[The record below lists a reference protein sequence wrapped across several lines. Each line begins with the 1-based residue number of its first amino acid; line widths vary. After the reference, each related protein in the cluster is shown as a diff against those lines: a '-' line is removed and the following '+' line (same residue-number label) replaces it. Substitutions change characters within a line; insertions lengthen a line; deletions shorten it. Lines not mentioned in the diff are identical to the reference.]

1 MPRLFLI
8 LRVVVSSAL
17 AFSLL
22 TTFLGV
28 TATAHMHSHMPFPS
42 EVQQLMEHMTSLEK
56 VGQLFL
62 VTFQG
67 NDVSA
72 SSDIARL
79 IQQLRI
85 GGVVLSPAHYNF
97 VNHSDA
103 PKQLIQ
109 LTNRLQLLAL
119 TAPEGQLLPIS
130 MASYT
135 PIPLFI
141 ALNEEGDG
149 PPYTALWAGLPPLP
163 SAMALGATWN
173 PTYAEQVGEIVGTA
187 LDALGINMLL
197 GPSLDV
203 LDRPGLT
210 TTGTIGTR
218 SFGGDPFWV
227 SKFGQAYIRGVHR
240 GSQGHVLTV
249 AKHFPGL
256 GSADRDPHKEL
267 PTIQKS
273 LETLRSVDLVPFF
286 SVAASRA
293 EDPLA
298 TTDALMVSHVRY
310 RGFQGNIR
318 QLSRPLSLD
327 AQNLPAILNLPEL
340 AAWRAAG
347 GLLLS
352 QELGVPSIH
361 KFYDPNLESFPAK
374 RIAQEAFLAGN
385 DLLYLARFD
394 LNDNWSTQMT
404 NIEATVLF
412 FRDRYDADPT
422 FRARVNESVARILAR
437 KLSIY
442 GDFAPQQVLRDEGG
456 LPEIADLGYS
466 TVAKVAQ
473 EAATLIYPSAAELSG
488 RLPSP
493 PLPNETILIITD
505 DRLAQECDRCVPYYE
520 IEPTA
525 LERLILKLYGP
536 DATDQVVPERVH
548 SLTFGALK
556 KALLTGLG
564 MYPSFRTSA
573 FAPSP
578 RGQMATLLGNLATA
592 VAPVSPLST
601 PSISTIEAN
610 IQLVREADWLIFAM
624 LDVDPTRYPDSDAL
638 KLFLR
643 EWPEI
648 LEGKKLIV
656 FAFNAPY
663 FLDATEV
670 SQLTAYYGLYSKT
683 TPFLEMAVRLL
694 FHEFQPRGAAPV
706 DVNATGYQIIEMT
719 RPDPAQMIGLEV
731 VTGPEKVEGTES
743 SILTP
748 SPIAPEATPPPIR
761 LNLRV
766 GDVLTLRTGR
776 IVDRN
781 GRPVPDGT
789 PVEFRLLDVAQS
801 LEARLPA
808 TTLDGVATANFELE
822 RSGTWQVTVVSEPA
836 QRSVRLI
843 ITIPEQGPVEVGVDR
858 SQTAATTTQP
868 PSTTTAT
875 TSPTRQ
881 SAPVPGA
888 SEVLSERASAPI
900 PRSKTVSALDLFL
913 SVLVLGLVGIVTFRV
928 TAYRRLLLC
937 DRLTRSLMGCALG
950 LVGYILF
957 ALGLLPLEQ
966 IPWVRQA
973 VAAGMPYEALPVSI
987 SLLFF
992 GMGWWM
998 AAHLHGRQ
1006 VDCQEASES
1015 GSRR

>member
-1 MPRLFLI
+1 MHRSLLI
-8 LRVVVSSAL
+8 LRAAIHGVLIV
-17 AFSLL
+17 
-22 TTFLGV
+22 TFLLV
-28 TATAHMHSHMPFPS
+28 SLRTPTAAHSRDNTLLPS
-42 EVQQLMEHMTSLEK
+42 TVQQLMERMSSLEK

-62 VTFQG
+62 ITFQG

-79 IQQLRI
+79 IQQMRI
-85 GGVVLSPAHYNF
+85 GGVALSPMYNNF
-97 VNHSDA
+97 INHSGA
-103 PKQLIQ
+103 PTQLIQ

-119 TAPEGQLLPIS
+119 TPPDEQVPSALS
-130 MASYT
+130 TSYT

-149 PPYTALWAGLPPLP
+149 PPYTALWGGLPPLP

-173 PTYAEQVGEIVGTA
+173 PTYAEQIGEIVGTT
-187 LDALGINMLL
+187 LSALGVNMLL

-203 LDRPGLT
+203 LDRPALT
-210 TTGTIGTR
+210 SASTIGTR

-227 SKFGQAYIRGVHR
+227 SRFGQAYIRGVHR
-240 GSQGHVLTV
+240 GAQGRVLTV

-256 GSADRDPHKEL
+256 GSADRDPYKDL

-286 SVAASRA
+286 SVAAWRA
-293 EDPLA
+293 DDPLA

-352 QELGVPSIH
+352 QELGVPSTR
-361 KFYDPNLESFPAK
+361 KFYDPNLETFPAK

-394 LNDNWSTQMT
+394 LNDNWSAQVA

-422 FRARVNESVARILAR
+422 FRARVDESVARILAR
-437 KLSIY
+437 KLSLY
-442 GDFAPQQVLRDEGG
+442 ETFSPQQVLRDKNRF
-456 LPEIADLGYS
+456 PEIADQGYS
-466 TVAKVAQ
+466 IAAKIAQ
-473 EAATLIYPSAAELSG
+473 EATTLVYPSAAEISG

-493 PLPNETILIITD
+493 PLLNETILIITD
-505 DRLAQECDRCVPYYE
+505 ERLLQECERCVPHYE

-536 DATDQVVPERVH
+536 EATAQVTPERVH
-548 SLTFGALK
+548 SLTFEALK
-556 KALLTGLG
+556 KALLTDPGTRVL
-564 MYPSFRTSA
+564 FRTSPSISSPGMQIPA
-573 FAPSP
+573 AAQGSAMITMAPS
-578 RGQMATLLGNLATA
+578 
-592 VAPVSPLST
+592 SPLST
-601 PSISTIEAN
+601 PSAPTVAAN
-610 IQLVREADWLIFAM
+610 IQLIHEADWLIFAM
-624 LDVDPTRYPDSDAL
+624 LDVDPTRYPNSDAL

-648 LEGKKLIV
+648 LEGKKIIV

-670 SQLTAYYGLYSKT
+670 SQLSAYYGLYSKT
-683 TPFLEMAVRLL
+683 TPFLEAAVRLL
-694 FHEFQPRGAAPV
+694 FQEFQPRGASPV
-706 DVNATGYQIIEMT
+706 DINATGYQIIEVT
-719 RPDPAQMIGLEV
+719 RPDPSQVIGLEIV
-731 VTGPEKVEGTES
+731 AESEKVKGTRLPT
-743 SILTP
+743 LTP
-748 SPIAPEATPPPIR
+748 SPIAPEITPLPVK

-766 GDVLTLRTGR
+766 GDMLTLRTSR
-776 IVDRN
+776 IMDRN

-801 LEARLPA
+801 LEARLLA
-808 TTLDGVATANFELE
+808 TTVDGVATTNFELE
-822 RSGTWQVTVVSEPA
+822 RSGTWQVTAVSEPA

-843 ITIPEQGPVEVGVDR
+843 VTVPEQGPIEVGIDR
-858 SQTAATTTQP
+858 PYTTTAATQATPTTNAAVIPTREIVPAPTAQETSP
-868 PSTTTAT
+868 EDISTT
-875 TSPTRQ
+875 
-881 SAPVPGA
+881 
-888 SEVLSERASAPI
+888 I
-900 PRSKTVSALDLFL
+900 PRRKTVNAFDLLL
-913 SVLVLGLVGIVTFRV
+913 SVLMLGLASALTFQV
-928 TAYRRLLLC
+928 ATSRRLMLSES
-937 DRLTRSLMGCALG
+937 LTRSLAGYALG
-950 LVGYILF
+950 LAGYILY
-957 ALGLLPLEQ
+957 ALGLLPLER
-966 IPWVRQA
+966 ITWASQA
-973 VAAGMPYEALPVSI
+973 LAAGLPHEMFPVGT

-992 GMGWWM
+992 GVGWWM
-998 AAHLHGRQ
+998 AANPH
-1006 VDCQEASES
+1006 V
-1015 GSRR
+1015 RRMIERILS

>member
-1 MPRLFLI
+1 MPRPLLMFRVAVSRALVFILLI
-8 LRVVVSSAL
+8 T
-17 AFSLL
+17 SLEAP
-22 TTFLGV
+22 TTV
-28 TATAHMHSHMPFPS
+28 HSRDNTPFPP
-42 EVQQLMEHMTSLEK
+42 EVQQLMERMTSLEK

-62 VTFQG
+62 ITFQG
-67 NDVSA
+67 NDVSTN
-72 SSDIARL
+72 SDVARL
-79 IQQLRI
+79 IQQVRI
-85 GGVVLSPAHYNF
+85 GGVVLSPAHNNF
-97 VNHSDA
+97 VNHPGA
-103 PKQLIQ
+103 PAQLIQ
-109 LTNRLQLLAL
+109 LINRLQLLAL
-119 TAPEGQLLPIS
+119 TPPDEQVRSVPPAP
-130 MASYT
+130 YT

-141 ALNEEGDG
+141 AMNEEGDG
-149 PPYTALWAGLPPLP
+149 PPYTALWEGLPPLP

-173 PTYAEQVGEIVGTA
+173 PTYAEQVGEIVGTVLSA
-187 LDALGINMLL
+187 IGVNMLL

-203 LDRPGLT
+203 LDRPALT
-210 TTGTIGTR
+210 PTSTIGTR

-227 SKFGQAYIRGVHR
+227 SEFGQAYIRGVHR
-240 GSQGHVLTV
+240 GAQGRVLTV

-286 SVAASRA
+286 SVATWRA
-293 EDPLA
+293 DDPPA

-352 QELGVPSIH
+352 QELGVPSIR
-361 KFYDPNLESFPAK
+361 KFYDPNLETFPAK

-394 LNDNWSTQMT
+394 LNDDWSAQVT

-422 FRARVNESVARILAR
+422 FRARVDESVARILTR
-437 KLSIY
+437 KLSVY
-442 GDFAPQQVLRDEGG
+442 GEFSPQRVLRDEGG
-456 LPEIADLGYS
+456 FPEIANQGYS

-473 EAATLIYPSAAELSG
+473 EAATLIYPGAAELSG

-493 PLPNETILIITD
+493 PLPNETILVITD
-505 DRLAQECDRCVPYYE
+505 DRLSQECDHCVPHYE

-525 LERLILKLYGP
+525 LEHLILKLYGP
-536 DATDQVVPERVH
+536 EATAQVVPERVQ
-548 SLTFGALK
+548 SLTFGTLK
-556 KALLTGLG
+556 KTLLAGLG
-564 MYPSFRTSA
+564 TRTLFRTSA

-578 RGQMATLLGNLATA
+578 GIQISA
-592 VAPVSPLST
+592 VAPGNAATAMAPSSPLNT
-601 PSISTIEAN
+601 PPVSTITAN
-610 IQLVREADWLIFAM
+610 IQAIRQADWLIFAM
-624 LDVDPTRYPDSDAL
+624 LDVDSTRYPDSDAL

-643 EWPEI
+643 EWPET
-648 LEGKKLIV
+648 LEGKKLIA

-683 TPFLEMAVRLL
+683 TPFLEAAVRLL
-694 FHEFQPRGAAPV
+694 FQEFQPRGASPV
-706 DVNATGYQIIEMT
+706 DVNATGYQIIEVT
-719 RPDPAQMIGLEV
+719 RPDPSQVIGIEV
-731 VTGPEKVEGTES
+731 VTGSGRTEGTTQPT
-743 SILTP
+743 SIP
-748 SPIAPEATPPPIR
+748 SPLPAEATPLSIR

-789 PVEFRLLDVAQS
+789 PVEFRLLDVVQS

-808 TTLDGVATANFELE
+808 TTVDGVATVNFDLE
-822 RSGTWQVTVVSEPA
+822 RSGTWQVTAVSEPA

-843 ITIPEQGPVEVGVDR
+843 VTIPERGPVEVGIDR
-858 SQTAATTTQP
+858 PQAMA
-868 PSTTTAT
+868 TAT
-875 TSPTRQ
+875 ARPTAPMIATGTPTREIG
-881 SAPVPGA
+881 PVPGIQ
-888 SEVLSERASAPI
+888 EVSPGRLSTAI
-900 PRSKTVSALDLFL
+900 PRERTVGALDLLL
-913 SVLVLGLVGIVTFRV
+913 SVLTLGLAGALTFRA
-928 TAYRRLLLC
+928 TMGRRLMPSESL
-937 DRLTRSLMGCALG
+937 RRSLAGCALG
-950 LVGYILF
+950 LVGYILY
-957 ALGLLPLEQ
+957 ALGLLPLERVT
-966 IPWVRQA
+966 WVSQA
-973 VAAGMPYEALPVSI
+973 VAVGLPREALPVGA

-992 GMGWWM
+992 GVGWWV
-998 AAHLHGRQ
+998 AANPH
-1006 VDCQEASES
+1006 V
-1015 GSRR
+1015 RRVVGHITSNR

>member
-1 MPRLFLI
+1 MPRPLPVFRVAAPLVLVSILLI
-8 LRVVVSSAL
+8 TS
-17 AFSLL
+17 
-22 TTFLGV
+22 LGV
-28 TATAHMHSHMPFPS
+28 STTAHARDNTPFPPDL
-42 EVQQLMEHMTSLEK
+42 QPLMERMTSLER
-56 VGQLFL
+56 VGQLFII
-62 VTFQG
+62 TFQG

-79 IQQLRI
+79 IREMRI
-85 GGVVLSPAHYNF
+85 GGVVLSPAHNNF
-97 VNHSDA
+97 VNHPGSPA
-103 PKQLIQ
+103 QLTQLI
-109 LTNRLQLLAL
+109 NRLQLLAL
-119 TAPEGQLLPIS
+119 TPPDEQARSVPPTP
-130 MASYT
+130 YT
-135 PIPLFI
+135 PIPLFV

-149 PPYTALWAGLPPLP
+149 PLYTALWEGLPPLP

-173 PTYAEQVGEIVGTA
+173 PAYAEQVGEIVGSVLSA
-187 LDALGINMLL
+187 IGVNMLL

-203 LDRPGLT
+203 LDRPALT
-210 TTGTIGTR
+210 PTSTIGTR

-240 GSQGHVLTV
+240 GAQGRVLTV

-256 GSADRDPHKEL
+256 GSADRDPYREL

-286 SVAASRA
+286 SVAAWRA
-293 EDPLA
+293 DDPLA
-298 TTDALMVSHVRY
+298 TTDALMASHVRY

-352 QELGVPSIH
+352 QELGVPSIR
-361 KFYDPNLESFPAK
+361 KFYDPNLETFPAK

-394 LNDNWSTQMT
+394 LNDDWSAQIA

-422 FRARVNESVARILAR
+422 FRARVDESVARILAR
-437 KLSIY
+437 KLSVY
-442 GDFAPQQVLRDEGG
+442 GEFSPQRVLREEGG
-456 LPEIADLGYS
+456 FPKIPDQGYS

-473 EAATLIYPSAAELSG
+473 EAATLIYPGAAELSG

-505 DRLAQECDRCVPYYE
+505 DRLLQECDRCVPHYA

-536 DATDQVVPERVH
+536 EATAQIVPERVH

-556 KALLTGLG
+556 KTLLAGLG
-564 MYPSFRTSA
+564 TRALFRTGA
-573 FAPSP
+573 FTPSP
-578 RGQMATLLGNLATA
+578 GVQLSALAPGNVVTA
-592 VAPVSPLST
+592 IAPPSPLST
-601 PSISTIEAN
+601 PPASAITAN
-610 IQLVREADWLIFAM
+610 IQAIRQADWLIFAM

-638 KLFLR
+638 RLFLR
-643 EWPEI
+643 EWPET

-683 TPFLEMAVRLL
+683 TPFLEAAVRLL
-694 FHEFQPRGAAPV
+694 FQEFQPRGASPV
-706 DVNATGYQIIEMT
+706 DVNATGYQIIEVT
-719 RPDPAQMIGLEV
+719 RPDPNQVIGIEV
-731 VTGPEKVEGTES
+731 VTGTGETGGTAQPTSIS
-743 SILTP
+743 SLLP
-748 SPIAPEATPPPIR
+748 AEATPLSIK

-766 GDVLTLRTGR
+766 GDTLALRTGR

-801 LEARLPA
+801 LEARLS
-808 TTLDGVATANFELE
+808 TTTVDGVATVNFELE
-822 RSGTWQVTVVSEPA
+822 RSGTWQVTAVSEPA

-843 ITIPEQGPVEVGVDR
+843 VTIPEQGPVEVGIDR
-858 SQTAATTTQP
+858 PQA
-868 PSTTTAT
+868 TAT
-875 TSPTRQ
+875 ATPRPTSPMIATGTPTREIG
-881 SAPVPGA
+881 PVPGTQ
-888 SEVLSERASAPI
+888 EVSPGSLSTTI
-900 PRSKTVSALDLFL
+900 PRKKTVGALDLFL
-913 SVLVLGLVGIVTFRV
+913 SVLVLGLAGVLTFRI
-928 TAYRRLLLC
+928 TAGRRLIPSES
-937 DRLTRSLMGCALG
+937 LTCSLIGCALG
-950 LVGYILF
+950 LVGYILY
-957 ALGLLPLEQ
+957 ALGLLPLERLS
-966 IPWVRQA
+966 WVSQA
-973 VAAGMPYEALPVSI
+973 VAVGLPREALPVGA

-992 GMGWWM
+992 GVGWWV
-998 AAHLHGRQ
+998 AANPRVRRAVGRII
-1006 VDCQEASES
+1006 SHH
-1015 GSRR
+1015 

>member
-1 MPRLFLI
+1 
-8 LRVVVSSAL
+8 
-17 AFSLL
+17 
-22 TTFLGV
+22 
-28 TATAHMHSHMPFPS
+28 
-42 EVQQLMEHMTSLEK
+42 MTSLEK

-62 VTFQG
+62 VAFQG

-72 SSDIARL
+72 NSDIARL
-79 IQQLRI
+79 IQQVRI
-85 GGVVLSPAHYNF
+85 GGVVLSPAYYNF
-97 VNHSDA
+97 VNHADT
-103 PKQLIQ
+103 PRQLLQ

-119 TAPEGQLLPIS
+119 TAPEGQLSYMPI
-130 MASYT
+130 ASYT

-149 PPYTALWAGLPPLP
+149 PPYTALWGGMPPLP

-173 PTYAEQVGEIVGTA
+173 PSSAEQVGEIVGA
-187 LDALGINMLL
+187 VLSALGVNMLL

-203 LDRPGLT
+203 LDRPPLIAT
-210 TTGTIGTR
+210 STIGIR

-240 GSQGHVLTV
+240 GAQGGVLTV

-286 SVAASRA
+286 SVAVWRA
-293 EDPLA
+293 DDPLA

-340 AAWRAAG
+340 AAWRATG

-352 QELGVPSIH
+352 QELGVPSIR
-361 KFYDPNLESFPAK
+361 KFYDPNLETFPAK

-394 LNDNWSTQMT
+394 LNDDWSTQMA

-422 FRARVNESVARILAR
+422 FRARVDESVARILTR
-437 KLSIY
+437 KLAIY
-442 GDFAPQQVLRDEGG
+442 GEFSPQRVLRDEGDI
-456 LPEIADLGYS
+456 PDIADRGYS
-466 TVAKVAQ
+466 TVAKIAQ

-493 PLPNETILIITD
+493 PLSNETIVIITD
-505 DRLAQECDRCVPYYE
+505 DRLAQECERCVPYYE

-536 DATDQVVPERVH
+536 EATDQINPERVQ
-548 SLTFGALK
+548 SLTFGTLK
-556 KALLTGLG
+556 KVLLTGLG
-564 MYPSFRTSA
+564 MRPLFRTTSSA
-573 FAPSP
+573 SSSGTLFSTAPGDAGMVTAPASP
-578 RGQMATLLGNLATA
+578 LGTP
-592 VAPVSPLST
+592 PVST
-601 PSISTIEAN
+601 VTAN
-610 IQLVREADWLIFAM
+610 IELVRSANWLIFAM
-624 LDVDPTRYPDSDAL
+624 LDVDPARYPDSDAL

-643 EWPEI
+643 EWPET

-670 SQLTAYYGLYSKT
+670 SQLSAYYGLYSKT
-683 TPFLEMAVRLL
+683 APFLEMAVRLL
-694 FHEFQPRGAAPV
+694 FQEFQPRGASPV
-706 DVNATGYQIIEMT
+706 DVNATGYQIIEVT
-719 RPDPAQMIGLEV
+719 RPDPAQIISLEV
-731 VTGPEKVEGTES
+731 VTRSGTTEVTS
-743 SILTP
+743 LPSLTP
-748 SPIAPEATPPPIR
+748 SSIAPEATP
-761 LNLRV
+761 LSVKLDLRV

-789 PVEFRLLDVAQS
+789 PVEFRLLDVA
-801 LEARLPA
+801 
-808 TTLDGVATANFELE
+808 
-822 RSGTWQVTVVSEPA
+822 
-836 QRSVRLI
+836 
-843 ITIPEQGPVEVGVDR
+843 
-858 SQTAATTTQP
+858 
-868 PSTTTAT
+868 
-875 TSPTRQ
+875 
-881 SAPVPGA
+881 
-888 SEVLSERASAPI
+888 
-900 PRSKTVSALDLFL
+900 
-913 SVLVLGLVGIVTFRV
+913 
-928 TAYRRLLLC
+928 
-937 DRLTRSLMGCALG
+937 
-950 LVGYILF
+950 
-957 ALGLLPLEQ
+957 
-966 IPWVRQA
+966 
-973 VAAGMPYEALPVSI
+973 
-987 SLLFF
+987 
-992 GMGWWM
+992 
-998 AAHLHGRQ
+998 
-1006 VDCQEASES
+1006 
-1015 GSRR
+1015 

>member
-1 MPRLFLI
+1 
-8 LRVVVSSAL
+8 
-17 AFSLL
+17 
-22 TTFLGV
+22 
-28 TATAHMHSHMPFPS
+28 
-42 EVQQLMEHMTSLEK
+42 MERMTSLEK

-62 VTFQG
+62 ITFQG

-72 SSDIARL
+72 NSEIARL
-79 IQQLRI
+79 IQQVRI
-85 GGVVLSPAHYNF
+85 GGVVLSPAHHNF
-97 VNHSDA
+97 VNHPGA
-103 PKQLIQ
+103 PMQLLQ

-119 TAPEGQLLPIS
+119 TAPEGQIS
-130 MASYT
+130 STPTVSYT

-149 PPYTALWAGLPPLP
+149 PPYTALWEGLPPLP

-173 PTYAEQVGEIVGTA
+173 PAYAEQVGELVGAA
-187 LDALGINMLL
+187 LSALGVNMLL

-210 TTGTIGTR
+210 PTGTIGTR

-240 GSQGHVLTV
+240 GAQGRVLTV

-267 PTIQKS
+267 PAIQKS

-286 SVAASRA
+286 SVAAQRA
-293 EDPLA
+293 DDPLA

-327 AQNLPAILNLPEL
+327 AQNLPAILDLPEL
-340 AAWRAAG
+340 AVWRAAG

-352 QELGVPSIH
+352 QELGVPSIR
-361 KFYDPNLESFPAK
+361 KFYDPNLENFPAK

-394 LNDNWSTQMT
+394 LSDDWSAQVT

-422 FRARVNESVARILAR
+422 FRARVDESVARILTR

-442 GDFAPQQVLRDEGG
+442 GEFSPQRVLRDEGG
-456 LPEIADLGYS
+456 FPDIAERGYS
-466 TVAKVAQ
+466 TAARIAR
-473 EAATLIYPSAAELSG
+473 EAATLIYPGATELSG

-493 PLPNETILIITD
+493 PLPSETILIITD
-505 DRLAQECDRCVPYYE
+505 ERLVQECDRCVPYHE

-536 DATDQVVPERVH
+536 EATAQVAPERVH
-548 SLTFGALK
+548 SLTFGELK
-556 KALLTGLG
+556 KALRTSSG
-564 MYPSFRTSA
+564 MRPLFRTSS
-573 FAPSP
+573 FAPS
-578 RGQMATLLGNLATA
+578 LGTPLST
-592 VAPVSPLST
+592 VAPGNMAAMAPSSPLST
-601 PSISTIEAN
+601 PPVSTITAN
-610 IQLVREADWLIFAM
+610 VQLIRDANWLIFAM
-624 LDVDPTRYPDSDAL
+624 LDVDPARYPDSDAL

-643 EWPEI
+643 EWPET

-694 FHEFQPRGAAPV
+694 FQEFQPRGTSPV
-706 DVNATGYQIIEMT
+706 DVNATGYQIIEVT
-719 RPDPAQMIGLEV
+719 RPDPGQVIGLEV
-731 VTGPEKVEGTES
+731 VTESGVVEGTTLPS
-743 SILTP
+743 LTP
-748 SPIAPEATPPPIR
+748 SPIAPEVTPLSVK
-761 LNLRV
+761 LNVRI
-766 GDVLTLRTGR
+766 GDVLTLRTSR
-776 IVDRN
+776 IMDRN

-789 PVEFRLLDVAQS
+789 PVEFRLLDMAQS
-801 LEARLPA
+801 LEARLQA
-808 TTLDGVATANFELE
+808 TTVDGVAAASFELE
-822 RSGTWQVTVVSEPA
+822 RSGTWQVTAVSEPA

-843 ITIPEQGPVEVGVDR
+843 ITIPEQGPVEVGIDR
-858 SQTAATTTQP
+858 SQTTATTQPTSAIIATTTP
-868 PSTTTAT
+868 TREIASVPSEEVLPEKPSAT
-875 TSPTRQ
+875 TSHDKM
-881 SAPVPGA
+881 VG
-888 SEVLSERASAPI
+888 
-900 PRSKTVSALDLFL
+900 ALDLFL
-913 SVLVLGLVGIVTFRV
+913 SVLALGLVGVLIFRI
-928 TAYRRLLLC
+928 TASRRLMLSESLA
-937 DRLTRSLMGCALG
+937 RSLAGCALG
-950 LVGYILF
+950 LTGYILY
-957 ALGLLPLEQ
+957 ALGLLPLER
-966 IPWVRQA
+966 IIWLRRA
-973 VAAGMPYEALPVSI
+973 VIAGLPYEVLPVSV

-992 GMGWWM
+992 GVGWWM
-998 AAHLHGRQ
+998 AANPR
-1006 VDCQEASES
+1006 V
-1015 GSRR
+1015 RRVVNHINRIICIISNR